1 MLYLRRLWVTISDH
15 GSRVVRIGAMQTP
28 YGAEEILKEIDN
40 RRRHTLPASK
50 LSQLSRGED

>member
-1 MLYLRRLWVTISDH
+1 MAPESSVSVQ
-15 GSRVVRIGAMQTP
+15 SQTP